1 MTRSILG
8 WLMLILTMW
17 MSLSV
22 AFGSEQE
29 TMLQMQHQVEQRV
42 LSLVK
47 PYDPS
52 ALVFARI
59 YLKTESKVLPGTP
72 FFAKDLTVQ
81 GEMGLSSISKALV
94 IIMSQKKP
102 FSQTVL
108 DTAKG
113 VLEAEK
119 IPVVFQVDELPAEL
133 RASEKIEPKEGRENT
148 QIWRE
153 GVDQLRYVYR
163 VLLGLAVLGLIAAII
178 ADLTRRNNSA
188 LLKLLEDGIS
198 KMTSVDGNS
207 VTREPTS
214 VQAAPASAREDLGRE
229 FRGDEWAQ
237 YPEETLEA
245 CLADCYWCY
254 RDAYAHFVWKQLTAQ
269 KKKQL
274 IARIPFVTDYVN
286 HFSLLNQSNEGWI
299 DDIAY
304 LDPIQTHQL
313 SNEDL
318 AQALK
323 KQPSLY
329 GMLSKMRQ
337 AALPLEVHERIML
350 SRLPGRETANEKM
363 SLGVVPASA
372 LRALR
377 KRLQLEIRS
386 DDQERSLL
394 SFSPFSLELA
404 EDVPSLGWLLQV
416 PEEARS
422 QILER
427 FSARDLA
434 SAWVA
439 PAEILSQIEK
449 FVPEKKMEVVRSY
462 VSSRS
467 GSRTAPAYLEIHR
480 IVVEI
485 LRNTSKSEQ
494 AQLAGGLKRAQAA

>member
-1 MTRSILG
+1 M
-8 WLMLILTMW
+8 
-17 MSLSV
+17 

-29 TMLQMQHQVEQRV
+29 SMLQMQHQVEQRV

-52 ALVFARI
+52 ALVFARV

-81 GEMGLSSISKALV
+81 SEMGLSSISRALV

-133 RASEKIEPKEGRENT
+133 RPAEKTDLKEGLENT
-148 QIWRE
+148 EIWRE
-153 GVDQLRYVYR
+153 GVDQLRHVYR
-163 VLLGLAVLGLIAAII
+163 VLLGLAVVALIAAII

-198 KMTSVDGNS
+198 KMTSVENTS
-207 VTREPTS
+207 MTREPSS
-214 VQAAPASAREDLGRE
+214 VKVAPTSAREDLGRE
-229 FRGDEWAQ
+229 ARGDEWAQ

-254 RDAYAHFVWKQLTAQ
+254 RDSYAHFIWKQLTAQ
-269 KKKQL
+269 RKKQL
-274 IARIPFVTDYVN
+274 IARIPFLTDYVN
-286 HFSLLNQSNEGWI
+286 HFSLLSQSNEGWI

-304 LDPIQTHQL
+304 LDPIPTHQL

-318 AQALK
+318 AQTLK

-329 GMLSKMRQ
+329 GMLSRMRQ

-350 SRLPGRETANEKM
+350 SRLPTHGVAAEKI
-363 SLGVVPASA
+363 SLGAASASA
-372 LRALR
+372 LRPLR

-386 DDQERSLL
+386 DEQERSLL
-394 SFSPFSLELA
+394 SFSPFSLEIA

-416 PEEARS
+416 PEEART

-439 PAEILSQIEK
+439 PAEILSQIER

-462 VSSRS
+462 VSSRP
-467 GSRTAPAYLEIHR
+467 GSRTAPVYLEIHR
-480 IVVEI
+480 TVIEI
-485 LRNTSKSEQ
+485 LRGMPKSEQ
-494 AQLAGGLKRAQAA
+494 VQLSGGLKRVQAA